1 MMKPIILLVIM
12 LTSSLAAAQFIKE
25 KSVNAQIGLGLSSP
39 NTSVDE
45 IVDDGFFAQGDLVL
59 TVAS

>member
-39 NTSVDE
+39 NNSVDE
-45 IVDDGFFAQGDLVL
+45 IG
-59 TVAS
+59 